1 MRFSRNHIKCFLKT
15 NEIQNWESANAFMT
29 SFNSFPLL
37 FTSVFICPTQS
48 VSYTRF
54 PLDNTDTDRDESPPT
69 KKIKEE
75 VVEEENEEEED
86 EEEEGLI
93 PSPPTQSEKQLAEP
107 SNSVPAKTKEQLE
120 EEEREKM
127 LVLVS
132 NFTEDQLDRYEMFRR
147 AAFPKATVKRVMQNI
162 TGCSIIEE
170 ALDALER
177 SCGET
182 DPGLLKPKD
191 LREAA

>member
-1 MRFSRNHIKCFLKT
+1 MSD
-15 NEIQNWESANAFMT
+15 S
-29 SFNSFPLL
+29 
-37 FTSVFICPTQS
+37 
-48 VSYTRF
+48 

-162 TGCSIIEE
+162 TGCSVGQNVVIAMAGISKVLVGEIIEE

-191 LREAA
+191 LREAVRRVGIRGGMPKSRKNCPFI